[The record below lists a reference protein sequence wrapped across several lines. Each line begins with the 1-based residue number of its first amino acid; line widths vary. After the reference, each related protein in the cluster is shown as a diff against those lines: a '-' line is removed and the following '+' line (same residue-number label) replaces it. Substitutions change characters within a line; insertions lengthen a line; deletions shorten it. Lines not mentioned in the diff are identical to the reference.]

1 MKKNDSKILIFS
13 LFKRMEEV
21 IEFIVQNIDSEMPEH
36 YRYGYVYKKDGEDDC
51 FESLLSINQWF
62 KKKLDEQLDKEEIS
76 YNSLE
81 VCDNRTSVI
90 MVFTYKNKRCEIS
103 EKFGREDYWVI
114 LITEAI

>member
-1 MKKNDSKILIFS
+1 
-13 LFKRMEEV
+13 MEEV
-21 IEFIVQNIDSEMPEH
+21 VEFIVQNINSEMPEH
-36 YRYGYVYKKDGEDDC
+36 YIYGYVYKEAVEDDC
-51 FESLLSINQWF
+51 FESLLSINEWF
-62 KKKLDEQLDKEEIS
+62 KQKLDEKLDKEEIS

-81 VCDNRTSVI
+81 VCDNLTNVI